1 MLSTQLVVNLTINAL
16 SVGMLYF
23 LLTSGFSL
31 VFGLLRVSNFSHG
44 SLIMWGAYMGVY
56 FVRAVSSFSLALMIS
71 AVIVGMMLALIE
83 IFLIRRLY
91 GHGGELFQVLLT
103 FGLIYILDEIV
114 KLIWGPATIPV
125 QNPAF
130 AQGSVT
136 IYGEP
141 FAVYRI
147 YILGIGA
154 IVSGA
159 IYLLLNKTRIGLIIR
174 AGIENKEMVKALGI
188 NIHRVFTFVCWVGG
202 FLAGLSGCI
211 LAYFTGLSPEMG
223 INQLLTVL
231 VIVVV
236 GGLGSILGSAIAAIL
251 VALGESF
258 LGFFLPELAILSL
271 FIVMFV
277 VLAIKPSGLFGE
289 E

>member
-1 MLSTQLVVNLTINAL
+1 MLSVPLLVNITINAL

-31 VFGLLRVSNFSHG
+31 VYGLLRVSNFSHG
-44 SLIMWGAYMGVY
+44 SLIMWGAYLGVY
-56 FVRAVSSFSLALMIS
+56 FAKALSNFSLALIVS
-71 AVIVGMMLALIE
+71 AVIVGIMLALIE
-83 IFLIRRLY
+83 VFLIRRLY
-91 GHGGELFQVLLT
+91 GHGGELFQLLLT

-114 KLIWGPATIPV
+114 KIIWGPATLPV
-125 QNPAF
+125 QKPAF
-130 AQGSVT
+130 AQGVVM

-147 YILGIGA
+147 YILGIGVV
-154 IVSGA
+154 VSA
-159 IYLLLNKTRIGLIIR
+159 ALYLLLNKTRVGMIIR
-174 AGIENKEMVKALGI
+174 AGIENKEMVRALGI
-188 NIHRVFTFVCWVGG
+188 NINRVFTFVCWVGG
-202 FLAGLSGCI
+202 FLAGLSGTV
-211 LAYFTGLSPEMG
+211 LAYFTGLSPDMG

-251 VALGESF
+251 MGLGEAF

-271 FIVMFV
+271 FIVMLV
-277 VLAIKPSGLFGE
+277 VLSIKPSGLLGE